1 MPGAATSEQNP
12 ETAFAAVPPSHNTDP
27 NATSLASRFASDP
40 NTIPRATESRW
51 GLPNTPIEPQQP
63 KPDEKSQKEVKQDQ
77 AHDAQHAD
85 DGKGKP
91 VDGTKSKDGQASDG
105 QLSEDEIEKL
115 TPDAGRSWKT
125 LKNQLKL
132 ARTERANLLAERTK
146 LSDEIKTLQSQA
158 KQAETPA
165 ELSEIKQQLE
175 QTKKDRD
182 EINTVLKTALY
193 QHSPEFQKKFTAQ
206 REGVMELAKR
216 TLSSEV
222 FAQAKE
228 IFKLAPGEYRDRLLS
243 ELSDSLSTAQRG
255 RLDALTLRW
264 DEINMQ
270 QEAELADGAKR
281 YDEWQQSQQAVQQKR
296 QKEYESLFTD
306 ALTNVQDPKTGIDIF
321 FRSEDPKHQTEV
333 DDMVQV
339 ARNAWTGKMD
349 AKKLVTLQL
358 WGAAFPNLL
367 KQTQSYAK
375 KVSELQAEIDSLKA
389 STPGVKSGT
398 KAESSNSDDR
408 APREGES
415 MAMYL
420 ARVNPSGK
428 F

>member
-1 MPGAATSEQNP
+1 MPVPAASEQNP
-12 ETAFAAVPPSHNTDP
+12 EASFAAVPPAHNTDP
-27 NATSLASRFASDP
+27 NATSLASRFAGDP
-40 NTIPRATESRW
+40 NTTPRATESRW
-51 GLPNTPIEPQQP
+51 GLPNGPIEPQTATP
-63 KPDEKSQKEVKQDQ
+63 NEKSPPETKTPP
-77 AHDAQHAD
+77 AD

-91 VDGTKSKDGQASDG
+91 AAADAAKPKDGAPSDG
-105 QLSEDEIEKL
+105 QISDDEIEKL

-132 ARTERANLLAERTK
+132 ARTERANLLSERTK

-175 QTKKDRD
+175 QVQRERD

-193 QHSPEFQKKFTAQ
+193 QHSPEFQKKFAAQ

-243 ELSDSLSTAQRG
+243 ELSDNLSTAQRG

-270 QEAELADGAKR
+270 QEADLAEGAKR
-281 YDEWQQSQQAVQQKR
+281 YEEWQQSQQSVQQKR
-296 QKEYESLFTD
+296 LKEYETLFTD
-306 ALTNVQDPKTGIDIF
+306 VLSNLQNPKTGIDIF
-321 FRSEDPKHQTEV
+321 FKAEDPKRQAEI
-333 DDMVQV
+333 DEMVEV
-339 ARNAWTGKMD
+339 ARNAWTGKMEV
-349 AKKLVTLQL
+349 KKMATLQL

-367 KQTQSYAK
+367 KQTQAYAK
-375 KVSELQAEIDSLKA
+375 KVSELQAELDSLKA
-389 STPGVKSGT
+389 STPGIKSGS
-398 KAESSNSDDR
+398 KDADVSSDDQR
-408 APREGES
+408 PRDGES